1 MAATPT
7 TTTTTTTN
15 ATTSGAVAPK
25 TAYALFLHRSE
36 LKRRR
41 LHFAKVSQTK
51 IHLTDQLISKL
62 KQRMGTCSYEDLQI
76 MVREL
81 DFRKFLEYQLQ
92 HRMKQLKALQ
102 KKTQVKKVKR
112 LQ

>member
-1 MAATPT
+1 MAATT
-7 TTTTTTTN
+7 TTSSSS
-15 ATTSGAVAPK
+15 TSGVVAPK

-51 IHLTDQLISKL
+51 IHLTDQLISKV

-81 DFRKFLEYQLQ
+81 DFRTFLEHQLR
-92 HRMKQLKALQ
+92 HRQKQLKVLQ